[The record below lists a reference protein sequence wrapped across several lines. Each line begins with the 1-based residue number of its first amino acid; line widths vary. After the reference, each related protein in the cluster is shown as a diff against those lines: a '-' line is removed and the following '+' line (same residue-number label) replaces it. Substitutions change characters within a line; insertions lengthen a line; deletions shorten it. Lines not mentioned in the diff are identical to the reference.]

1 MKHLRSSIKT
11 SKLTTTAGAAIVVS
25 LSVMTITPA
34 RAVSSSGNAEA
45 NIVSL
50 TVPALTEIDD
60 LDFGEVISGGGP
72 GTVAISTA
80 GVPTLAG
87 VSQTPSSPHHQGI
100 MRIIGDPGRPVDIS
114 MAAPSYPVNNGAFTM
129 NVNNFDL
136 GGGPNNAHTVTV
148 GGAGT
153 IDVNIGATLNVGAGQ
168 QIGTYTGSYTLN
180 ADYQ

>member
-1 MKHLRSSIKT
+1 
-11 SKLTTTAGAAIVVS
+11 
-25 LSVMTITPA
+25 
-34 RAVSSSGNAEA
+34 
-45 NIVSL
+45 
-50 TVPALTEIDD
+50 
-60 LDFGEVISGGGP
+60 
-72 GTVAISTA
+72 
-80 GVPTLAG
+80 
-87 VSQTPSSPHHQGI
+87 
-100 MRIIGDPGRPVDIS
+100 

>member
-87 VSQTPSSPHHQGI
+87 VSQTPSSSHHQGI
-100 MRIIGDPGRPVDIS
+100 IEIVGDPGRPVDIS
-114 MAAPSYPVNNGAFTM
+114 MVAPSYAVSNGFVTM

-153 IDVNIGATLNVGAGQ
+153 IDVNVGATLNVGAGQ